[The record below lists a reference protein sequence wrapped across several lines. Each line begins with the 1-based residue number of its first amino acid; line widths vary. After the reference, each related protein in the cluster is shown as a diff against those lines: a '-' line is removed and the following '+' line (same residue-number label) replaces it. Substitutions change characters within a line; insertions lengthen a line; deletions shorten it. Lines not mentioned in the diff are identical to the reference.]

1 MLKDKINNYVRNYI
15 KAGNVVTL
23 HKTNSV
29 RYVVL
34 SVNLKTKEAEI
45 APYYGVDKGSYF
57 RFHTGQAAY
66 NAKFPYTLY
75 VAPFKSLYCVYDSY
89 GAKIRLGSDIKKEY
103 LESMDKF
110 EQLRLAHSKERIAK
124 INSLLE
130 SKTIQNLSVKAKL
143 AVLDLIQLHNNGHQE
158 VMYVRNKIFNVES

>member
-1 MLKDKINNYVRNYI
+1 MTDNYVRNYI

-29 RYVVL
+29 SFVVL

-45 APYYGVDKGSYF
+45 APYYSDRKGNHF
-57 RFHTGQAAY
+57 FFLEGMAGY
-66 NAKFPYTLY
+66 NSKFPYTLY
-75 VAPFKSLYCVYDSY
+75 IVPFKSLYCVYDSY

-103 LESMDKF
+103 LESWDKF
-110 EQLRLAHSKERIAK
+110 EQLRLKHAKERLSR
-124 INSLLE
+124 INSILE

-143 AVLDLIQLHNNGHQE
+143 AIVNLIELHSDDFQE
-158 VMYVRNKIFNVES
+158 QMYIRDKIFNRES

>member
-1 MLKDKINNYVRNYI
+1 MTDNYVRNYI

-29 RYVVL
+29 RFVVL

-45 APYYGVDKGSYF
+45 APYYGVDKGSHF

-89 GAKIRLGSDIKKEY
+89 GAKVRLGSDIKKEY
-103 LESMDKF
+103 LESWDKF
-110 EQLRLAHSKERIAK
+110 EQLRLKHTKERLSIL
-124 INSLLE
+124 NSILE

-143 AVLDLIQLHNNGHQE
+143 AIVNLIELHSDDFQE
-158 VMYVRNKIFNVES
+158 QRYIRDKIFNKES